1 MLCLMYYLS
10 SGGVCNIEF
19 QNTNLCTV
27 PCRQAYTSNKF
38 LQWEEDPSRC
48 CVTLEGRG
56 PSLCLS
62 VIDGS
67 ERKDGTATSPGNGG
81 ISAARV
87 GYSTGGAAGGL
98 KHTSEMLGSCVPST
112 SSLLSLQ
119 AHGPEGGSLC
129 SYKVVPWTFHLPPSL
144 PVSPPTLA
152 LCLPGAAAHRVVW
165 CPCEVSL
172 MPWAV

>member
-1 MLCLMYYLS
+1 MGQDAGGVFSNAMFDVLS
-10 SGGVCNIEF
+10 SGGVRNIEF

-87 GYSTGGAAGGL
+87 GYSTEGAAG
-98 KHTSEMLGSCVPST
+98 
-112 SSLLSLQ
+112 
-119 AHGPEGGSLC
+119 A
-129 SYKVVPWTFHLPPSL
+129 
-144 PVSPPTLA
+144 
-152 LCLPGAAAHRVVW
+152 
-165 CPCEVSL
+165 
-172 MPWAV
+172 